1 MYVEKKYKYIYIWVD
16 NVWNIGLYMNIF
28 KFITTIKTMKNIITK
43 IKNLLKAKYRI
54 IYQKQNGDC
63 DTYILQNPTWATG
76 RNIPHFSNP
85 QYREAG
91 IYNKGFKAVCV
102 NRDYGV
108 RSFNYSGI
116 RSVEKLTL
124 LESLV

>member
-1 MYVEKKYKYIYIWVD
+1 
-16 NVWNIGLYMNIF
+16 
-28 KFITTIKTMKNIITK
+28 MKLLSK

-54 IYQKQNGDC
+54 IYQKQNGEC
-63 DTYILQNPTWATG
+63 DTYILQNPTWAKG

-85 QYREAG
+85 EYRKVG
-91 IYNKGFKAVCV
+91 IFNKGFKAQVV

-108 RSFNYSGI
+108 RSFNYAGI

-124 LESLV
+124 LEALI